1 LGVYC
6 SQPGKLNLDSGNL
19 AKSRTDR
26 LPELYMGS
34 PSIGSDVPPAYC
46 SQCGCKLGTP
56 ARFCNNCGCPIP
68 SGIPSPMG
76 STSHLG
82 AALPNIGAQDNS
94 ARAHLQHLL
103 DRRRGRNELTIGA
116 VLAFIGWLLLANLQD
131 FALYATSS
139 QELAQLKL
147 FGMALVVAGIV
158 LGLRGA
164 AKYRG

>member
-1 LGVYC
+1 
-6 SQPGKLNLDSGNL
+6 
-19 AKSRTDR
+19 
-26 LPELYMGS
+26 
-34 PSIGSDVPPAYC
+34 
-46 SQCGCKLGTP
+46 
-56 ARFCNNCGCPIP
+56 
-68 SGIPSPMG
+68 
-76 STSHLG
+76 
-82 AALPNIGAQDNS
+82 
-94 ARAHLQHLL
+94 
-103 DRRRGRNELTIGA
+103 LTIGA